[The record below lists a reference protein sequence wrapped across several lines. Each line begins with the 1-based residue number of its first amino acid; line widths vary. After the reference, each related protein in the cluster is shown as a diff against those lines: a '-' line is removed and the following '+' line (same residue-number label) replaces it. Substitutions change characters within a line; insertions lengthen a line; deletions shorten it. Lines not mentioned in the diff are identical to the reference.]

1 MSERSI
7 WMHPY
12 RWMWSAL
19 FSVYRTRIFLPY
31 SKRKQANRLFLF
43 DRLSNGYC
51 RELILSGETKS
62 YKVAEKV
69 GYLDANYFSYV
80 FKKRFGVSPSKYR
93 ASHLQ
98 KESES

>member
-1 MSERSI
+1 MDIAE
-7 WMHPY
+7 
-12 RWMWSAL
+12 
-19 FSVYRTRIFLPY
+19 
-31 SKRKQANRLFLF
+31 
-43 DRLSNGYC
+43 
-51 RELILSGETKS
+51 ELILSGETKS

-93 ASHLQ
+93 AKNLQ